1 MDLRPIRVERTLAG
15 GSRKWG
21 PVWVVLSLVL
31 CCVAAATSATAVS
44 GRVAVAGGERPELQ
58 RMLEGL
64 VTGPRRIA
72 PGVTAYV
79 SGPHGTWTGAAG
91 IANVRSG
98 EPMRPGARL
107 RLASVSKTWTAT
119 LALRLARE
127 HRLSLNDTVE
137 RWLPGILPYGRS
149 ITVRQLL
156 NHTAGV
162 PDNQDITDFELY
174 RGDRFRFWSP
184 SELVGLVADRPQ
196 DFPAGTSFS
205 YSNTGYQLVGM
216 IVERVTG
223 HRLGEEIER
232 RIIRPLDLRRTSF
245 PVNSPFLE
253 GPHTSGYSLD
263 YDDDLQPMP
272 GTRLDM
278 TTRNPSATWAAGNL
292 VTNMNDLTRFF
303 RALLGGRLLSPGLLA
318 QMKTTVDTGWFPG
331 SHYGLGLIVQDTP
344 CGRLIGHGGTIP
356 GYQNTMLNSED
367 GSKQFALLVPFSVA
381 SEELGD
387 YKNEIES
394 AMRAAVCPS
403 AL

>member
-1 MDLRPIRVERTLAG
+1 MRLLLPAALLT
-15 GSRKWG
+15 
-21 PVWVVLSLVL
+21 
-31 CCVAAATSATAVS
+31 AAALLVPAAAHADRGPALQPLLQAGVDAGYPGLIAYLDDG
-44 GRVAVAGGERPELQ
+44 GRRGAWQ
-58 RMLEGL
+58 
-64 VTGPRRIA
+64 
-72 PGVTAYV
+72 
-79 SGPHGTWTGAAG
+79 GAAG
-91 IANVRSG
+91 VSDLTTGRR
-98 EPMRPGARL
+98 MRPDDTFRAG
-107 RLASVSKTWTAT
+107 SNTKPFTAT
-119 LALRLARE
+119 VVLQLVGER
-127 HRLSLNDTVE
+127 RLSLTDTVE

-174 RGDRFRFWSP
+174 RADRFRSWTP
-184 SELVGLVADRPQ
+184 RELVGLVADRPQ

-205 YSNTGYQLVGM
+205 YSNTGYQLAGM

-223 HRLGEEIER
+223 HRLGDEIER

-272 GTRLDM
+272 GSRLDM

-318 QMKTTVDTGWFPG
+318 QMKTTVDTGWFEG

-367 GSKQFALLVPFSVA
+367 GSQQFALLVPFSVA
-381 SEELGD
+381 PEELGD

-394 AMRAAVCPS
+394 TMRSAVCPS
-403 AL
+403 AFLDKSGDAFPRGER